1 MKNMEKFAEHI
12 IAIAND
18 NNIFITNTQLQKI
31 MYFSIKSVKTSDDF
45 LEDLYDEPFC
55 VWRYGPVVK
64 LVYDK
69 YKDFGANP
77 IFVSSKTNEKYNI
90 YNNKI
95 IELLKTPVF
104 DLINQS
110 IKEQKWQENK
120 SKIHFS
126 TSNIEYTLDD
136 ILN

>member
-18 NNIFITNTQLQKI
+18 NDIFITNIQLQKI

-45 LEDLYDEPFC
+45 LEDLYDEPFYI
-55 VWRYGPVVK
+55 WRYGPVVK

-69 YKDFGANP
+69 YKDFGVNP
-77 IFVSSKTNEKYNI
+77 IFVSSKTTEKYNI
-90 YNNKI
+90 YNDKI

-110 IKEQKWQENK
+110 IEEPKW
-120 SKIHFS
+120 
-126 TSNIEYTLDD
+126 
-136 ILN
+136 

>member
-12 IAIAND
+12 ITIAND
-18 NNIFITNTQLQKI
+18 NNIFITNIQLQKI
-31 MYFSIKSVKTSDDF
+31 MYFSMKSVNVSADF
-45 LEDLYDEPFC
+45 LEDLYDDPFC
-55 VWRYGPVVK
+55 IWRYGPVVK

-69 YKDFGANP
+69 YKDFGADS
-77 IFVSSKTNEKYNI
+77 IFISSEITEKYNI
-90 YNNKI
+90 YNDKI

-110 IKEQKWQENK
+110 IEELKWQENK
-120 SKIHFS
+120 SKIRFS
-126 TSNIEYTLDD
+126 TSNIEYSLDD